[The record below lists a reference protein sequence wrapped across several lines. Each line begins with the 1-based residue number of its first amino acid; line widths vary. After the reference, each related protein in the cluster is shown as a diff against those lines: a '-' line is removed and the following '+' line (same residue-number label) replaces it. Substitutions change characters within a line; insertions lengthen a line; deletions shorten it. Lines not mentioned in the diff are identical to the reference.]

1 MLKKIPRMPPS
12 SPGLQTKTKRMV
24 PSPSRLLFVFGT
36 TWVGT
41 KSTIAAAKAVW
52 FAFVFLRK

>member
-12 SPGLQTKTKRMV
+12 SPGPQTKTTGMV
-24 PSPSRLLFVFGT
+24 PSSSRLLFVFGT

-41 KSTIAAAKAVW
+41 KSTTAAAKAVW
-52 FAFVFLRK
+52 FAFVF